1 MLQTTTEKKT
11 MGEQTK
17 AIERDARIGLDTGM
31 PARVK
36 EIKEWLAINRG
47 QWEEGLTHSFERL
60 FQMGKEK
67 EVSYLQEIGRA
78 HV

>member
-1 MLQTTTEKKT
+1 
-11 MGEQTK
+11 MGERTK

-47 QWEEGLTHSFERL
+47 QWEYGGHGVGTSVAFTL
-60 FQMGKEK
+60 
-67 EVSYLQEIGRA
+67 
-78 HV
+78 